1 MAQTEQRRKEYIK
14 VYGPAWKHRNAEKV
28 KRQAKEQYARIKA
41 RLATD
46 DKFRS
51 YCSRRSKAYK
61 QAVKSDPEKHAR
73 ILEIRRKRWHAN
85 KKPLTEARK
94 EYLKSYARKRRAND
108 PAFRIRGALTCRIRS
123 ALRGLSK
130 SASTI
135 QLTGCTLSEFI
146 RHLESQW
153 ADGMSWEN
161 YGRGV
166 GNWNVDHI
174 KPCAAFDLTDP
185 LNQQVC
191 FHYSNLRPLWY
202 SENQSKGSRWNG
214 KIHRYAKKIL
224 S

>member
-1 MAQTEQRRKEYIK
+1 MAQSEQRKKEYLK
-14 VYGPAWKHRNAEKV
+14 VYKPQWRLKNLDKV
-28 KRQAKEQYARIKA
+28 QRQQERDYQA
-41 RLATD
+41 RLA
-46 DKFRS
+46 KFEADPEYRRS
-51 YCSRRSKAYK
+51 YDERCKAYK
-61 QAVKSDPEKHAR
+61 LAVQSDPKRHAEG
-73 ILEIRRKRWHAN
+73 LAARRKRWHAN
-85 KKPLTEARK
+85 KKPLTESRK
-94 EYLKSYARKRRAND
+94 AYLRVYTRKRRAND

-166 GNWNVDHI
+166 GKWNVDHI

-214 KIHRYAKKIL
+214 VIHRYAKKIL